1 MRSQAAPDWTGAGE
15 GLNED
20 GRPSAEQGNL
30 ACRGG
35 LGPWRDNCGWLHR
48 VRLEYLVVV
57 SMSLPT
63 RETEL
68 LAVALSVER
77 THGADGPRVIAEK
90 IGSLICTGEIEA
102 AVFWREVARTYEQH
116 LLRKSEAAH
125 RAQ

>member
-1 MRSQAAPDWTGAGE
+1 M
-15 GLNED
+15 
-20 GRPSAEQGNL
+20 

-35 LGPWRDNCGWLHR
+35 LGPRRHNCGWLHR
-48 VRLEYLVVV
+48 IRLERLVVV

-102 AVFWREVARTYEQH
+102 ADFWREVARTYEQH
-116 LLRKSEAAH
+116 LLRKPDAASSV
-125 RAQ
+125 Q